1 MICLTGSPGKYFND
15 MKTLRLIIPL
25 LVLLLSGCAGMT
37 GPAPVEERA
46 ANTTQNTTSAPGT
59 ASEDGSDVQVY
70 PAESSPWRA
79 QPPATEGS
87 QGAVDKLLAEASI
100 QQRNAQPVEAA
111 GLLERALRIEPR
123 NAQIWHRLASV
134 RMTQG
139 QYRQAAALAAKSNSL
154 ASHDFPMQARNWRLI
169 ADARERL
176 GQHSAAQE
184 ALQKAKEF
192 ESR

>member
-1 MICLTGSPGKYFND
+1 
-15 MKTLRLIIPL
+15 MKTLRLLFPL
-25 LVLLLSGCAGMT
+25 LVLLLSGCAGIT
-37 GPAPVEERA
+37 GPAPVEERDA
-46 ANTTQNTTSAPGT
+46 DTTQGTVSAPATGT
-59 ASEDGSDVQVY
+59 EGDTGVQVY

-79 QPPATEGS
+79 QPPATEGEGT

-100 QQRNAQPVEAA
+100 QQQHAQPVEAA
-111 GLLERALRIEPR
+111 ALLERALRIEPR
-123 NAQIWHRLASV
+123 NAQIWHRLARV

-169 ADARERL
+169 AEARERL
-176 GQHSAAQE
+176 GQRSAAQE
-184 ALQKAKEF
+184 ALQKAREL